1 MALHAYQFNFR
12 QVEACVTTWRK
23 PRRRWT
29 EKKSVL
35 KLLFSVQRLHGFG
48 QVVQHA
54 LEASLI
60 AGQLTDFARDQYLF
74 YLRTCQTRWQM
85 ARVWESVVTYYTRM
99 RITNDLDRK
108 VYVATGPKPRGATG
122 TLRDR

>member
-1 MALHAYQFNFR
+1 
-12 QVEACVTTWRK
+12 
-23 PRRRWT
+23 
-29 EKKSVL
+29 VL

-99 RITNDLDRK
+99 RITNDGQEGVCGYRAK
-108 VYVATGPKPRGATG
+108 AKGGHKETGDTPPEQDTARFCG
-122 TLRDR
+122 